1 MDTLITRTSNDLPSR
16 GLMLTGLRGVGKTV
30 LLQAMRAKAKRAGW
44 TETYLEGT
52 PTGRTQENF
61 RVRLARELTTVA
73 RKLSRDSAISAAA
86 DRIHSAIDT
95 IEGFSVQAGVQ
106 GLGLSVQRKLTRANT
121 GSFETDFAELAE
133 DVAAAMADTGR
144 GFILFLDEMQDV
156 DSDALTGLLA
166 AAHRA
171 GQEGWPFFLIGAGL
185 PNLQVTLGEARSYA
199 ERLFDY
205 RQIGALPPPDAAAAL
220 LEPAREF
227 GADYTTE
234 ALDLILEASK
244 GYPYFLQAY
253 GQSIWDGAIDNPF
266 SLSDAREAI
275 SRGERQLDGGFFR
288 TRWDRATATERDF
301 LRAMTRLGD
310 GDELSTGEIAKQMGR
325 SRNAIGPMR
334 ASLLDKGLVYAPDH
348 GKLAF
353 TVPGMAA
360 FIQRQPTA

>member
-1 MDTLITRTSNDLPSR
+1 MDTLITRTEKGLPTR

-30 LLQAMRAKAKRAGW
+30 LLQAMRAKAKQAGW
-44 TETYLEGT
+44 TETFLEGT
-52 PTGRTQENF
+52 QAGRTQENF

-73 RKLSRDSAISAAA
+73 RKLARDSAVSNAV
-86 DRIHSAIDT
+86 DRVHSAIET
-95 IEGFSVQAGVQ
+95 IAGFSIQAGVQ
-106 GLGLSVQRKLTRANT
+106 GVGVSVHRVPTRANT

-133 DVAAAMADTGR
+133 DIAAAMASTGR
-144 GFILFLDEMQDV
+144 GFVLFLDEMQDV
-156 DSDALTGLLA
+156 ESDALTGLLA

-185 PNLQVTLGEARSYA
+185 PNLPVTLAEARSYA

-234 ALDLILEASK
+234 ALDLILDASG
-244 GYPYFLQAY
+244 GYPYFLQEY
-253 GQSIWDGAIDNPF
+253 GQTIWDGAIDNPF
-266 SLSDAREAI
+266 SASDAREAI
-275 SRGERQLDGGFFR
+275 SRGERHLDNGFYR
-288 TRWDRATATERDF
+288 TRWDRATEKERDL
-301 LRAMTRLGD
+301 LRAMSQIATTD
-310 GDELSTGEIAKQMGR
+310 VTTGAIAAQMRRGR
-325 SRNAIGPMR
+325 AGISSIR
-334 ASLLDKGLVYAPDH
+334 ATLISKGLVYAPDH